1 MDYTDFSLFLPL
13 PGSGRVAAMT
23 TNNIRTIEALRAQ
36 VEALEN
42 RSHTPFSGAPS
53 AALVLL
59 EDGQWV
65 PGVRVDSAAF
75 SLSLS
80 ALMNAVTTAV
90 ALDQT
95 DAMVALVVSTA
106 AQPADQQYAAG
117 LPGMAF
123 DLARDDVFVRSGDF
137 ADHAA
142 LPAPAGPLDPF
153 VETGSPAA
161 TSRVALTRQIAER
174 ALTPASGFP
183 VGALLETAD
192 GRLLPGVN
200 VEHDDWSRILCAE
213 RNALGAAHAYG
224 VADDLRALYLSC
236 PLDAQGTP
244 CGACRQWLVELA
256 PDITLW
262 MDRGDNPPEQ
272 RTPRDLLPGS
282 FSGQAIPRSTL

>member
-1 MDYTDFSLFLPL
+1 
-13 PGSGRVAAMT
+13 MT
-23 TNNIRTIEALRAQ
+23 TNDTRTINTLRAQ
-36 VEALEN
+36 TEALKE
-42 RSHTPFSGAPS
+42 RSHVPFSATPS

-59 EDGQWV
+59 DDGHWI

-90 ALDQT
+90 ALNRAK
-95 DAMVALVVSTA
+95 AMVAFVLSTA
-106 AQPADQQYAAG
+106 AQPADRQYVAG
-117 LPGMAF
+117 LPGTAF
-123 DLARDDVFVRSGDF
+123 DSTQDDVFVQSGWF
-137 ADHAA
+137 AGHAT
-142 LPAPAGPLDPF
+142 LPRPTGPLDPF
-153 VETGSPAA
+153 EEAAGSTPAD
-161 TSRVALTRQIAER
+161 RVVQARHLAKR

-183 VGALLETAD
+183 VGALLETEE

-200 VEHDDWSRILCAE
+200 VEHDDWNRILCAE

-224 VADDLRALYLSC
+224 VADGLRALYLSC

-262 MDRGDNPPEQ
+262 MDRDDDPPE
-272 RTPRDLLPGS
+272 RRMPRDLLPGS